1 MAFEQNPQINR
12 LLGTNGMGSQQGS
25 LASLQGA
32 PQVSFSPINQNQGGW
47 WDSVKQYLF
56 GSNPQQYSYS
66 PFNQYQQQALHS
78 LLNAGQYDLANP
90 YEGFD
95 LLRDQILRDYQE
107 NIIPQIAE
115 QFTAG
120 TGAAASSPQF
130 VKRLQ
135 AGGQG
140 LAQKL
145 MAHKLGYGQQNRQF
159 GLQQLQQGLT
169 PQYQT
174 GFVPGQQ
181 GLIGS
186 ALNRAIPAAASVYGA
201 QQFGGI

>member
-1 MAFEQNPQINR
+1 MAFEQNQQLSR
-12 LLGTNGMGSQQGS
+12 LLGGGQMNPMQGS
-25 LASLQGA
+25 LSPLQRA
-32 PQVSFSPINQNQGGW
+32 PQFYSSPINQNQGGW

-66 PFNQYQQQALHS
+66 PYNEYQQQALNS
-78 LLNAGQYDLANP
+78 LLNAGQSNMANP

-95 LLRDQILRDYQE
+95 EIRNQILRDYQE
-107 NIIPQIAE
+107 NILPQISE

-120 TGAAASSPQF
+120 TGGASSSPDF
-130 VKRLQ
+130 VKRLS

-140 LAQKL
+140 LANQL
-145 MAHKLGYGQQNRQF
+145 MAHKLNYGQQNRQF

-169 PQYQT
+169 PHYET
-174 GFVPGQQ
+174 SINPGRE

-186 ALNRAIPAAASVYGA
+186 TLNKAIPLAGAIYGT
-201 QQFGGI
+201 QRFGGF

>member
-1 MAFEQNPQINR
+1 MAFEQNQQLSR
-12 LLGTNGMGSQQGS
+12 LLGNNQMGMQQGS
-25 LASLQGA
+25 LASLQRA
-32 PQVSFSPINQNQGGW
+32 PQVSFSPLNQNQGGW

-66 PFNQYQQQALHS
+66 PYNEYQQQALQS
-78 LLNAGQYDLANP
+78 LLAAGQHGMANP

-95 LLRDQILRDYQE
+95 AIRDQILRDYQE

-120 TGAAASSPQF
+120 TGGAASSPQF

-140 LAQKL
+140 LANQL
-145 MAHKLGYGQQNRQF
+145 MAHKLGYGQQNKQF

-169 PQYQT
+169 PQYET

-181 GLIGS
+181 GLVGS
-186 ALNRAIPAAASVYGA
+186 ALNRAIPAAASVFGA
-201 QQFGGI
+201 QRFGGL